1 MSISYN
7 GIGQQVVTFPQDG
20 CVEGMVCKLNA
31 DGIIVGCTAGERPC
45 GKVIAVEDMYAA
57 VVMEGFVSMPYS
69 GIAPT
74 CGWCKLSANGNGGLK
89 VDSTGTTYLV
99 VDVDEMAN
107 ICVMKL

>member
-7 GIGQQVVTFPQDG
+7 GIGQMAVTFPQDG
-20 CVEGMVCKLNA
+20 CAEGAVCKLNA
-31 DGIIVGCTAGERPC
+31 EGIAVACAAGERPC
-45 GKVIAVEDMYAA
+45 GKVMYVDGEYAA
-57 VVMEGFVSMPYS
+57 VMLEGFVSMPYS

-99 VDVDEMAN
+99 ADVDEMAN